1 MSHKAGIRFLVGPG
15 YATVMPDFDFET
27 YSEAGY
33 YWDGPADRWRG
44 ITKNK
49 PGLPAVGAP
58 VYSEHPSTELLSLAF
73 DLKDGKGDRLW
84 VPGMLPPQELFDHI
98 LNGGLLEAWNS
109 SFEFYIWKNVCQARM
124 NWPALPLHQLR
135 CAMSKARSWS
145 LPGAL
150 GNAAKV
156 IGAPEQKDKAGN
168 ALLSK
173 LSVPRSPTKKDRRLR
188 RTPADEPEMF
198 GHLYGYNVQD
208 IKAEAAVSLMTPD
221 LSPEELDLWMLDQ
234 RINTG
239 GVQIDMAALDDCI
252 SIINQAQDRYNLEL
266 QTITGG
272 AVQAAS
278 EIQKIQ
284 KWMTGQGVTMRSLD
298 KDNVAA
304 ALAPNDPYNLPPNIR
319 RVLEIR
325 ASIGAASVKKLFALA
340 RQTSKDGRIRDLFA
354 FCGADRTGRFAG
366 RGPQPQ
372 NLPNSG
378 PAVRKCEGCSAVYWT
393 KHNRCPS
400 CGTDHAFSA
409 EEEWGIH
416 AVEAALQ
423 AISTRNLEY
432 VEKLWGDATAAV
444 AGCLRGLFSAAP
456 GHDLICSDFSAIE
469 AVVLAFMA
477 GEEWRMEVFRTHG
490 KIYEMSAAK
499 ITGIPFEE
507 MMQHKKD
514 TGQHHPMRKKI
525 GKVAEL
531 ASGYAG
537 WVGAWKNFGADKFM
551 NDDEIKQNILAW
563 RKASPM
569 IEEFW
574 GGQWRKDPNRWH
586 FTPELYGI
594 EGAAV
599 SAVMNPG
606 QCFGYRSV
614 SFGVKDDVLYCR
626 LPSGRMLNYHR
637 PRLIPGTAPHG
648 NPILNLTYEGWNSD
662 YKKGPTGWM
671 RLDTYGGKLTE
682 NIVQAVARDILAY
695 AMINLDKAGYKI
707 VLHVHDEI
715 VSEVPEGTG
724 SVEEFE
730 RIMGTMPPWCADWPV
745 KAAGGWRGKR
755 YRKD

>member
-1 MSHKAGIRFLVGPG
+1 MIAGFRVPVGTG
-15 YATVMPDFDFET
+15 FATVMPDFDFET

-44 ITKNK
+44 ITQTK

-58 VYSEHPSTELLSLAF
+58 VYSEHPSTEILSLAY
-73 DLKDGKGDRLW
+73 DLKDGRGERLW

-98 LNGGLLEAWNS
+98 LHGGLLEAWNS
-109 SFEFYIWKNVCQARM
+109 SFEFYIWKNVGSAKLG
-124 NWPALPLHQLR
+124 WPALPLGQLR
-135 CAMSKARSWS
+135 CAMAKSKAWS
-145 LPGAL
+145 MPGAL
-150 GNAAKV
+150 GNAAQV
-156 IGAPEQKDKAGN
+156 LGSSEQKDKAGH
-168 ALLSK
+168 ALLGK
-173 LSVPRSPTKKDRRLR
+173 LSVPRSPTKTDRRLR
-188 RTPADEPEMF
+188 RTPADEPLMF
-198 GHLYGYNVQD
+198 GQLYGYNLQD

-221 LSPEELDLWMLDQ
+221 LNPIELDLWLLDQ

-239 GVQIDMAALDDCI
+239 GVHIDRIALENCI
-252 SIINQAQDRYNLEL
+252 SIINQAQERYNVEL

-284 KWMTGQGVTMRSLD
+284 KWMQTQGVTMRSLD
-298 KDNVAA
+298 ADNIAA
-304 ALAPNDPYNLPPNIR
+304 ALAANNPYNLPPHVR

-340 RQTSKDGRIRDLFA
+340 RQTSWDDRIRDLFA

-378 PAVRKCEGCSAVYWT
+378 PIVRKCEGCGTVYWT
-393 KHNRCPS
+393 GLNHCPN

-409 EEEWGIH
+409 EAEWGID
-416 AVEAALQ
+416 AVESAL
-423 AISTRNLEY
+423 AVISTRDLSL
-432 VEKLWGDATAAV
+432 VEKYWGDATAAV
-444 AGCLRGLFSAAP
+444 AGCLRGLFSASS
-456 GHDLICSDFSAIE
+456 GHDFICSDFSAIE

-477 GEEWRMEVFRTHG
+477 GEQWRMDVFRTHG

-499 ITGIPFEE
+499 ITGVPFEQ

-537 WVGAWKNFGADKFM
+537 WIGAWKNFGADQFM
-551 NDDEIKQNILAW
+551 NDDEIKKNILAW
-563 RKASPM
+563 RAASPM

-606 QCFGYRSV
+606 QCFAYRGIT
-614 SFGVKDDVLYCR
+614 FGVKDDVLYCK
-626 LPSGRMLNYHR
+626 LLSGRMLNYHK
-637 PRLIPGTAPHG
+637 PRLEPGTAPHG
-648 NPILNLTYEGWNSD
+648 NPIQNLTYEGWASIRNR
-662 YKKGPTGWM
+662 WERM
-671 RLDTYGGKLTE
+671 DTYGGKLTE
-682 NIVQAVARDILAY
+682 NIVQATARDILAH
-695 AMINLDKAGYKI
+695 AMLNLDKAGYTI
-707 VLHVHDEI
+707 VLHIHDEI
-715 VSEVPEGTG
+715 VAEVPEGVG
-724 SVEEFE
+724 SVEEVE
-730 RIMGTMPPWCADWPV
+730 RIMGTMPPWCVDWPV
-745 KAAGGWRGKR
+745 RAAGGWRGKR